1 MWKSQCHKQVLGF
14 THFHKRSLR
23 ITYVHIPCASFTSG
37 VESVIRGCIVGLSM
51 ERQYI
56 RMKTFFFSIIL
67 VAVEMNLKANIYKR
81 RWNVKVPLSFSRAQF
96 DRALSNMF
104 DVQIY
109 TQRHVQKFAKY
120 DLELS
125 FLETYHRLLH
135 IHTERKNG
143 MPLPMLSSL
152 RQISLV
158 SQTNSQLPRETSVR
172 WVSSVCEEAE
182 SLSSHRHLMLLFF
195 PRACHYMSLN

>member
-1 MWKSQCHKQVLGF
+1 MSQAGF
-14 THFHKRSLR
+14 RFHTFPQKK
-23 ITYVHIPCASFTSG
+23 F
-37 VESVIRGCIVGLSM
+37 EN
-51 ERQYI
+51 YI
-56 RMKTFFFSIIL
+56 RSYSMCFIHKWSRICNQRVYCWVEHGEAIHQNENFFFSIIL

-81 RWNVKVPLSFSRAQF
+81 RCNVKVPSSFSRAQF

-135 IHTERKNG
+135 IHTERKKWHASPHAQQFKTNQSG
-143 MPLPMLSSL
+143 LADKFSITQRDLSQMS
-152 RQISLV
+152 
-158 SQTNSQLPRETSVR
+158 
-172 WVSSVCEEAE
+172 
-182 SLSSHRHLMLLFF
+182 FF
-195 PRACHYMSLN
+195 CL